1 MEPCPSCRKEIDIDA
16 RPCPY
21 CGRPI
26 PFSDELKEMII
37 KRYIEERR
45 REDEIR
51 QKRIKKEEEEK
62 KMFNEQMKEEILNGK
77 FWLAFS
83 ISTNKLNHSQ
93 TYTEFL
99 IKKISDEIG
108 MSDEFEKWRKKKD
121 VTGKIFAFI
130 VIILIPL
137 IWIIYKWFN
146 N

>member
-1 MEPCPSCRKEIDIDA
+1 MEPCPSCHIEIDLSA
-16 RPCPY
+16 RPCPN

-37 KRYIEERR
+37 NRYIKERR

-108 MSDEFEKWRKKKD
+108 MSDEFEKWRRKKNRGG
-121 VTGKIFAFI
+121 VIFV
-130 VIILIPL
+130 VIIFLIL
-137 IWIIYKWFN
+137 IIWIVYKWIVN
-146 N
+146 

>member
-51 QKRIKKEEEEK
+51 QKRIKKEEEER

-108 MSDEFEKWRKKKD
+108 MSDEYEKWSRKKKRGG
-121 VTGKIFAFI
+121 VIFV
-130 VIILIPL
+130 VIIFLIL
-137 IWIIYKWFN
+137 IIWIVYKRWLN